1 MSGVKTSAGHGFSWS
16 LPVHRIPA
24 LDINIKAR
32 LHIQPQRPQA
42 HQNSSPIH
50 GPGGGQSSQHVS
62 QSGCPF
68 LKKKKEKN
76 LSHVSTPR
84 LFSPLFLNA
93 GGGEEKNHLLTDS
106 AILDFCYSPSVTW
119 SAPAFTRGGV
129 RLMKMWSSTSRQR
142 GMCVC
147 LCVSLYVCV
156 AGWINACDYGRGK
169 ELFLGRVLYCNIRA
183 CGSPSVTYT
192 HYHVFIT
199 LCSFMSQL

>member
-62 QSGCPF
+62 QSGWPF

-142 GMCVC
+142 GICVCVCVC
-147 LCVSLYVCV
+147 LCMCV
-156 AGWINACDYGRGK
+156 WQVG
-169 ELFLGRVLYCNIRA
+169 
-183 CGSPSVTYT
+183 
-192 HYHVFIT
+192 
-199 LCSFMSQL
+199 